1 MNLAEAAAFRAL
13 KGRVDDLERQ
23 VADLT
28 RRLDDMSKAERSKD
42 DKTGTLK
49 LKHG

>member
-23 VADLT
+23 VAVLA
-28 RRLDDMSKAERSKD
+28 RRLDDVSKAERAKD
-42 DKTGTLK
+42 DSTLR
-49 LKHG
+49 LKKSG

>member
-1 MNLAEAAAFRAL
+1 MAEASAFREL
-13 KGRVDDLERQ
+13 KARVQDLEKM

-28 RRLDDMSKAERSKD
+28 RRLDDFSKADRAKARD
-42 DKTGTLK
+42 PLT

>member
-1 MNLAEAAAFRAL
+1 MNMAEASAFREL
-13 KGRVDDLERQ
+13 KARVETLEKQ

-28 RRLDDMSKAERSKD
+28 RRLDDFSKADRAKQQE
-42 DKTGTLK
+42 TLK